1 MWVGCVGVDA
11 GKEMERKEWRP
22 TGISAVSTQLTK
34 CCGIGEL
41 PNLLTLLDFLIHIAL
56 VIFAVL
62 TLADAYAG

>member
-1 MWVGCVGVDA
+1 MCGCIGILWIFSPFLVIIIFVGVL
-11 GKEMERKEWRP
+11 
-22 TGISAVSTQLTK
+22 SK